1 MGARSSEFMA
11 NGPDL
16 RTRRGCRGREPRN
29 LIGFSMAERP
39 RKPFE
44 GSRHRYDDFE
54 TAPRPKKTPPD
65 DDMILVAIP
74 RSDAER
80 PARSE
85 QNTSHLFSSALMSH
99 NGFRRCK
106 KIYVVGKR
114 LVVRLI
120 GIAVTRYWHH
130 SPPSSEA
137 TSTSQVHFSEVNK
150 LVSSPVKHGRHHE
163 QTKIIGFSNRCLG
176 RHDKF
181 LSGADHIHEGR
192 AVVSQG
198 LPQ

>member
-1 MGARSSEFMA
+1 M
-11 NGPDL
+11 
-16 RTRRGCRGREPRN
+16 
-29 LIGFSMAERP
+29 
-39 RKPFE
+39 
-44 GSRHRYDDFE
+44 
-54 TAPRPKKTPPD
+54 
-65 DDMILVAIP
+65 DMVLVAISG
-74 RSDAER
+74 SDAER
-80 PARSE
+80 PARPE

-99 NGFRRCK
+99 NGFRRCEQ
-106 KIYVVGKR
+106 IYVVSKP
-114 LVVRLI
+114 LVVRLT

-130 SPPSSEA
+130 SRPISAA

-163 QTKIIGFSNRCLG
+163 QTKIIGFSNRCLW

-192 AVVSQG
+192 AVVGQG